1 MFKRFLSAVIA
12 LTLVMGMC
20 SCSDSS
26 QSEPNPSAP
35 NSSYSQPD
43 KPDAPDEPVP
53 SANGGKVIELTA
65 DKTFTPSDTNKTSD
79 EKFVSGINA
88 FSTNLFKTTVKSDL
102 ADGKNTLVSPSSAA
116 FALGMTANGADGNT
130 LKQMLDVMGGGVDM
144 DTFNSNMN
152 LWISRAHENNTDK
165 SRLSIAN
172 SVWVKD
178 KDNLTTTEQF
188 AKSCKE
194 VYNAEMFKAPFDMG
208 TVKKVNDWVSEKTDK
223 MIPSLIEHFNGDEI
237 MCLIN
242 CIAFDSEWDKQYSDT
257 QVKQDQKFT
266 NANGDE
272 VKCTML
278 SSTEKCYVAND
289 RATGFVKDYKGGKY
303 AFMAVLPDKDTD
315 IADYVSSMSETE
327 LCDLYAKRTNEYD
340 VYTKLPQFTFDYG
353 TELQDYL
360 SQMGMTDAFTGGAD
374 FSKMF
379 ENTQAAISKVIHKT
393 HIELSAKGTK
403 AAAATAVIMK
413 EATAELK
420 DEKPK
425 TVYLDRSFLFAIMD
439 TELGVPV
446 FIGTVCDPT
455 VQ

>member
-1 MFKRFLSAVIA
+1 MFKRILSAVIA

-152 LWISRAHENNTDK
+152 LWISRAHKNNTDK

-208 TVKKVNDWVSEKTDK
+208 TVRKVNDWVSEKTDK
-223 MIPSLIEHFNGDEI
+223 MIPSLIEQFNGDEI

-242 CIAFDSEWDKQYSDT
+242 CIAFDSEWEQQYSDT

-353 TELQDYL
+353 TGLQDYL
-360 SQMGMTDAFTGGAD
+360 SQMGMTDAFTDGAD

-425 TVYLDRSFLFAIMD
+425 TIYLDRSFLFAIMD

>member
-1 MFKRFLSAVIA
+1 
-12 LTLVMGMC
+12 
-20 SCSDSS
+20 
-26 QSEPNPSAP
+26 
-35 NSSYSQPD
+35 
-43 KPDAPDEPVP
+43 
-53 SANGGKVIELTA
+53 
-65 DKTFTPSDTNKTSD
+65 
-79 EKFVSGINA
+79 
-88 FSTNLFKTTVKSDL
+88 
-102 ADGKNTLVSPSSAA
+102 
-116 FALGMTANGADGNT
+116 
-130 LKQMLDVMGGGVDM
+130 
-144 DTFNSNMN
+144 MN

-165 SRLSIAN
+165 SKLSIAN

-208 TVKKVNDWVSEKTDK
+208 TVKKVNDWGSEKTDK
-223 MIPSLIEHFNGDEI
+223 MIPSLIEQFSDDEI

-242 CIAFDSEWDKQYSDT
+242 CIAFDSEWQEQYSDT

-340 VYTKLPQFTFDYG
+340 VYTKLPQFKFDYG
-353 TELQDYL
+353 TGLQDYL
-360 SQMGMTDAFTGGAD
+360 SQMGMTDAFTDGAD

>member
-43 KPDAPDEPVP
+43 KPDVPDEPVP

-102 ADGKNTLVSPSSAA
+102 ANGKNTLVSPSSAA

-152 LWISRAHENNTDK
+152 LWISRAHKNNTDK

-223 MIPSLIEHFNGDEI
+223 MIPSLIEQFSGDEI

-242 CIAFDSEWDKQYSDT
+242 CIAFDSQWQEQYSDT
-257 QVKQDQKFT
+257 QVNDDQKFT

-289 RATGFVKDYKGGKY
+289 RATGFVKNYKGGKY

-360 SQMGMTDAFTGGAD
+360 SQMGMTDAFTDGAD

-403 AAAATAVIMK
+403 AAASTAVIMT

>member
-1 MFKRFLSAVIA
+1 MFKRILSAVIA

-152 LWISRAHENNTDK
+152 LWISRAHKNNTDK

-208 TVKKVNDWVSEKTDK
+208 TVRKVNDWVSEKTDK
-223 MIPSLIEHFNGDEI
+223 MIPSLIEQFNGDEI

-242 CIAFDSEWDKQYSDT
+242 CIAFDSEWEQQYSDT

-340 VYTKLPQFTFDYG
+340 VYTKLPQFKFDYG

-360 SQMGMTDAFTGGAD
+360 SQMGMTDAFTDGAD

-425 TVYLDRSFLFAIMD
+425 TIYLDRSFLFAIMD

>member
-26 QSEPNPSAP
+26 QSEPNSTAP

-43 KPDAPDEPVP
+43 KPDEPVP

-79 EKFVSGINA
+79 EKFVGGINA
-88 FSTNLFKTTVKSDL
+88 FSTNLFKSTVKSDL
-102 ADGKNTLVSPSSAA
+102 ANGKNTLVSPSSAA
-116 FALGMTANGADGNT
+116 FALGMTANGADGST

-152 LWISRAHENNTDK
+152 LWISRTHENNTDK
-165 SRLSIAN
+165 SKLSIAN

-223 MIPSLIEHFNGDEI
+223 MIPSLIEQFSGDEI

-242 CIAFDSEWDKQYSDT
+242 CIAFDSEWEQQYSDT

-289 RATGFVKDYKGGKY
+289 RATGFVKNYKGGKY

-340 VYTKLPQFTFDYG
+340 VYTKLPQFKFDYG

-360 SQMGMTDAFTGGAD
+360 SQMGMTDAFTGNAD

-403 AAAATAVIMK
+403 AAAATAVIMT

>member
-26 QSEPNPSAP
+26 QSEPNSTAP

-53 SANGGKVIELTA
+53 SANGGSVIELTA

-152 LWISRAHENNTDK
+152 LWISRA
-165 SRLSIAN
+165 
-172 SVWVKD
+172 WVKD

-223 MIPSLIEHFNGDEI
+223 MIPSLIEQFNGDEI

-242 CIAFDSEWDKQYSDT
+242 CIAFDSEWEQQYSDT

-289 RATGFVKDYKGGKY
+289 RATGFVKNYKGGKY
-303 AFMAVLPDKDTD
+303 VFMAVLPDKDTD
-315 IADYVSSMSETE
+315 ITDYVSSMSETE

-340 VYTKLPQFTFDYG
+340 VYTKLPQFKFDYG

-360 SQMGMTDAFTGGAD
+360 SQMGMTDAFTDGAD

-379 ENTQAAISKVIHKT
+379 ENKQAAISKVIHKT